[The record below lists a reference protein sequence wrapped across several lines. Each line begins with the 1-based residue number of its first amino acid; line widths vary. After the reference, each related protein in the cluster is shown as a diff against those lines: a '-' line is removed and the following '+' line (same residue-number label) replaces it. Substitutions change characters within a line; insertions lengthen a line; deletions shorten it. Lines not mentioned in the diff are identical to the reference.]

1 MSAIEEAVALK
12 EKGNQAV
19 KDKDWPTAL
28 EYYTKAIDLN
38 DKEASFYS
46 NRAQVGNGRDFVQ
59 GPRLTSDFSMARR
72 TSS

>member
-1 MSAIEEAVALK
+1 MSALEESVALK

-46 NRAQVGNGRDFVQ
+46 NRAQVGSNGDLVQ
-59 GPRLTSDFSMARR
+59 GYGLMSEFLATRQILS
-72 TSS
+72 